1 MKAAV
6 MLLGAGL
13 LSFAL
18 AAPALAV
25 EDGIIETTSY
35 EPNET
40 FTHAEFERVL
50 TNATE
55 SPIDVVPRD
64 LRFPDYP
71 ILTVVDMTSGAF
83 DGGIW
88 TVGTLDGGQTATI
101 AYTGDAAPAAT
112 TSTTAPTATA
122 PEASTPGTSVATSS
136 TPTGA
141 PATATTPPEELPFTG
156 TQSRLGIL
164 AIAGLSLIGLGS
176 ALLRAA
182 RG

>member
-6 MLLGAGL
+6 ILLGAGL

-25 EDGIIETTSY
+25 EDGIIETNSY

-50 TNATE
+50 TNATD
-55 SPIDVVPRD
+55 SPIDVAPRD
-64 LRFPDYP
+64 LQFPDYP
-71 ILTVVDMTSGAF
+71 ILTVVDMTSGTF

-88 TVGTLDGGQTATI
+88 TVGTLGGGQTATI

-112 TSTTAPTATA
+112 TSTTAPSA
-122 PEASTPGTSVATSS
+122 
-136 TPTGA
+136 
-141 PATATTPPEELPFTG
+141 ATTTPEELPFTG

-182 RG
+182 RD